1 MPRSFAAVG
10 GQASS
15 ARSVSVVTYNILA
28 NKFAVRPGKH
38 DYCDP
43 ELRDWAS
50 RGTRLLEEILAY
62 SADILCL
69 QEVERDMYTK
79 QWEPVLQRHGYAGIY
94 HGRAAAGR
102 DATADAEDPVEGCI
116 LLYNSAKFACRSSIS
131 KSFADLIPDDEPDS
145 EFFDK
150 ARSLCEGAAVAV
162 LECRGCGTQFVAAST
177 HIHWD
182 PQVIY
187 PQTSRHGY
195 SHMLPL
201 AQGCL
206 DVFHRPCSGRTSRPT
221 RQAC

>member
-1 MPRSFAAVG
+1 
-10 GQASS
+10 
-15 ARSVSVVTYNILA
+15 
-28 NKFAVRPGKH
+28 
-38 DYCDP
+38 
-43 ELRDWAS
+43 
-50 RGTRLLEEILAY
+50 
-62 SADILCL
+62 
-69 QEVERDMYTK
+69 MYTK

-102 DATADAEDPVEGCI
+102 DATADAEDPVEGCV

-150 ARSLCEGAAVAV
+150 VGKTRRHTLRVLPRNLPTACPKHWRIMNSNSCIAIPSICTPPPLSHHRSRHPELPRLGMECALCAQARSLCEGAAVAV